1 MGMKRREFIGLV
13 GGAAAWPVVARA
25 QQPAMPVIG
34 FIGIGTAET
43 GRNPLVQ
50 LQRGLAENGFVEG
63 QNFTFESRFAEFHP
77 ERLASLAADLV
88 NRQVAAIVVITS
100 ASLEAARA
108 ATKSIPIVFFNATD
122 VVATGLV
129 ASYSR
134 PGGNLTGVA
143 VMNVELTAK
152 RLEILHELLPTTTSI
167 ALLSNPTNPII
178 AEAET
183 RELEVA
189 SRIFGTYLLVVN
201 ASDASEFEGAFATLV
216 RERVGA
222 LVVSSDVVFAN
233 LNDQILAL
241 VARHSIPAIYQDRK
255 YTAAG
260 GLISYGSN
268 YLDAFRMVGV
278 YAARIL
284 KGEKAADLPVYQAT
298 KFELAINLR
307 TAKALG
313 ITVPQTLLARADEI
327 IE

>member
-1 MGMKRREFIGLV
+1 MH
-13 GGAAAWPVVARA
+13 A
-25 QQPAMPVIG
+25 
-34 FIGIGTAET
+34 
-43 GRNPLVQ
+43 NPLVQ

-88 NRQVAAIVVITS
+88 NRQVTVIVMFTS
-100 ASLEAARA
+100 ASLETARA
-108 ATKSIPIVFFNATD
+108 ATNSIPIVFFNATD
-122 VVATGLV
+122 VVASGLV

-183 RELEVA
+183 RELQVA
-189 SRIFGTYLLVVN
+189 SRIFGTHLLVVN
-201 ASDASEFEGAFATLV
+201 ASDASEFESAFATIV

-222 LVVSSDVVFAN
+222 LVVSADIVFAN
-233 LNDQILAL
+233 LSDQILTLA
-241 VARHSIPAIYQDRK
+241 ARHSIPAIYQDRK

-260 GLISYGSN
+260 GLVSYGAI
-268 YLDAFRMVGV
+268 YPDAFRMVGV

-284 KGEKAADLPVYQAT
+284 KGEKAADLPVYQVT
-298 KFELAINLR
+298 KFELAINLK

-313 ITVPQTLLARADEI
+313 ITVPQTLLARADEV

>member
-1 MGMKRREFIGLV
+1 MRRREFMTTLA
-13 GGAAAWPVVARA
+13 GAIAAWPLGVRA

-34 FIGIGTAET
+34 FIGIGRSEDA
-43 GRNPLVQ
+43 RNPLVQ
-50 LQRGLAENGFVEG
+50 LRRGLAENGFVEG

-77 ERLASLAADLV
+77 EQLASLAADLV
-88 NRQVAAIVVITS
+88 NRQVTVIVVFTS

-129 ASYSR
+129 TSYSR

-183 RELEVA
+183 RELQVA
-189 SRIFGTYLLVVN
+189 SGIFGTHLLVVN
-201 ASDASEFEGAFATLV
+201 ASDASEFESAFATPI

-222 LVVSSDVVFAN
+222 LVVSADIVFAN
-233 LNDQILAL
+233 LSDQILAL
-241 VARHSIPAIYQDRK
+241 VARHGIPAIYQDRK

-260 GLISYGSN
+260 GLVSYGAI
-268 YLDAFRMVGV
+268 YPDAFRMVGV
-278 YAARIL
+278 YTARIL
-284 KGEKAADLPVYQAT
+284 KGEKAADLPVYQVT
-298 KFELAINLR
+298 KFELAINLK

-313 ITVPQTLLARADEI
+313 ITVPQTLLARADEV

>member
-1 MGMKRREFIGLV
+1 MRRREFMTALA
-13 GGAAAWPVVARA
+13 GAIAAWPLGVRA
-25 QQPAMPVIG
+25 QQPAMPAIG
-34 FIGIGTAET
+34 FIGIGRSEDA
-43 GRNPLVQ
+43 RNPLVQ

-88 NRQVAAIVVITS
+88 NRQVTVIVVFTS

-108 ATKSIPIVFFNATD
+108 ATNSIPIVFFNATD
-122 VVATGLV
+122 VVASGLV
-129 ASYSR
+129 ASYSQ

-152 RLEILHELLPTTTSI
+152 RLEILHELLPTTTSV

-183 RELEVA
+183 RELQVA
-189 SRIFGTYLLVVN
+189 SRIFGTHLLVVN
-201 ASDASEFEGAFATLV
+201 ASDASEFESAFATLV

-222 LVVSSDVVFAN
+222 LVVSADIVFAN
-233 LNDQILAL
+233 LSDQILTLA
-241 VARHSIPAIYQDRK
+241 ARHSIPAIYQDRK

-260 GLISYGSN
+260 GLVSYGAI
-268 YLDAFRMVGV
+268 YPDAFRMVGV
-278 YAARIL
+278 YAAHIL
-284 KGEKAADLPVYQAT
+284 KGEKAADLPVYQVT
-298 KFELAINLR
+298 KFELAINLKS
-307 TAKALG
+307 ANALG
-313 ITVPQTLLARADEI
+313 ITVPQTLLARADEV